1 MENLDLNLN
10 NYSKTDLEK
19 FFKLPKKYDK
29 HVLEEKEYLIR
40 TTLLQSGMVKKEL
53 KRDLI
58 SFLEEGKKYLLSF
71 LKNNEK
77 RPTLLS
83 KEYNPDKLDEINHIE
98 SRNPELIQ
106 KEPKSFIYTNNSDYF
121 PGELNPLNNR
131 ILTKCLNIDTRFRGS
146 LVNTQSS
153 DFTFQL
159 SSRLNKIVS
168 MELSN
173 IEMPLTFYGISSTN
187 GNNFLYIRVNYTNK
201 NDVIIEAERI
211 FTVPDGNYTSFSLIE
226 KLNSLI
232 SPRNDNNEL
241 LFPDLIFSY
250 LRFAVDLKIDG
261 SGSGK
266 VTLGPYP
273 DCLYTFH
280 KVFLDF
286 TRDIKGQTDN
296 VHITQKLGYNLGFI
310 KPKYEDNF
318 FYESESI
325 INTNIQRYI
334 YLAIDD
340 FNKNTNNQFISI
352 FNESILN
359 NDILARISIEGSHY
373 NEIQKNKMTYIS
385 VPREY
390 FGPVDIQRIR
400 VRLFDEYGK
409 ILNTNNTNFSFCL
422 TLKMIYDL

>member
-1 MENLDLNLN
+1 
-10 NYSKTDLEK
+10 
-19 FFKLPKKYDK
+19 
-29 HVLEEKEYLIR
+29 
-40 TTLLQSGMVKKEL
+40 MVKKEI

-58 SFLEEGKKYLLSF
+58 SFLEEGKKYLLDF
-71 LKNNEK
+71 LKK
-77 RPTLLS
+77 HDKKPTLLS
-83 KEYNPDKLDEINHIE
+83 KEYNPDKLDEINHVE

-106 KEPKSFIYTNNSDYF
+106 REPKSFIYTNNSNYF

-146 LVNTQSS
+146 LINTKSS

-159 SSRLNKIVS
+159 SSKLNKVVS
-168 MELSN
+168 LELSN
-173 IEMPLTFYGISSTN
+173 IEMPLTFYGISASN
-187 GNNFLYIRVNYTNK
+187 GNNFLYIRVNYNNK
-201 NDVIIEAERI
+201 ENKEIEAEKI

-226 KLNSLI
+226 KLNSLL
-232 SPRNDNNEL
+232 SPRNENNEL
-241 LFPDLIFSY
+241 LFPDLVFSY
-250 LRFAVDLKIDG
+250 LRFVVDLKIDG

-273 DCLYTFH
+273 ECLFTIN
-280 KVFLDF
+280 KVILDF
-286 TRDIKGQTDN
+286 NRDSQGQPDN

-310 KPKYEDNF
+310 KAVYQDNF
-318 FYESESI
+318 YYESESI

-334 YLAIDD
+334 YLSIDD

-352 FNESILN
+352 FNESVLN

-373 NEIQKNKMTYIS
+373 NEINKSKMSYIS